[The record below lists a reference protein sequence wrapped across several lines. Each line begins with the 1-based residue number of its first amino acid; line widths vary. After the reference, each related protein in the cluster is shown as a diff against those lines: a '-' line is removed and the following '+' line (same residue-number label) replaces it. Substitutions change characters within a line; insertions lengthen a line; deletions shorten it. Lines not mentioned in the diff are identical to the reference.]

1 MSDPRRKAIL
11 YMLGVVL
18 IWGGNVSAMK
28 SAVGEIAPQAF
39 NALRFPLGAAVLALL
54 VWRLEP
60 KPWPERHEWRE
71 LILLGVIA
79 HPIYQLC
86 FLNGLAQTS
95 ASHTAILISTSP
107 VWVALADHF
116 LAGQLL
122 PRVAWAGILISL
134 SGVLILV
141 TARGGHGA
149 AATPLGDVL
158 VLISAILW
166 TTYVIRSR
174 PLFARRSPLWVTAW
188 ALFIGA
194 PIIVA
199 LGVPDLMRA
208 DLRTMSPS
216 FWGAAGFAGLFALA
230 TAYCWWAIGVKE
242 LGAARASVFS
252 NLIPV
257 VALAVAWLWLGESLP
272 ILSWVGAAVACA
284 GVWITTASRGA
295 AAPKPPAISE

>member
-1 MSDPRRKAIL
+1 MNDRKAIL

-28 SAVGEIAPQAF
+28 SAVVEIPPQAF
-39 NALRFPLGAAVLALL
+39 NALRFPLGASVLAFL

-71 LILLGVIA
+71 LIFLGILA

-95 ASHTAILISTSP
+95 ASHTAILVSTSP

-122 PRVAWAGILISL
+122 PRVAWAGVLISL
-134 SGVLILV
+134 AGVLILV

-149 AATPLGDVL
+149 PASNFGDFL
-158 VLISAILW
+158 VLASAMLW

-174 PLFARRSPLWVTAW
+174 PLLSLRSPLWVTAW

-194 PIIVA
+194 PIIV
-199 LGVPDLMRA
+199 LIGIPDLMHTNLSA
-208 DLRTMSPS
+208 LSAST
-216 FWGAAGFAGLFALA
+216 WGAVAFAGLFALA

-272 ILSWVGAAVACA
+272 LLSWVGAGVACF
-284 GVWITTASRGA
+284 GVWLTTASRSN

>member
-1 MSDPRRKAIL
+1 MSNRRRQAIL

-28 SAVGEIAPQAF
+28 SAVAEIAPQAF
-39 NALRFPLGAAVLALL
+39 NALRFPLGASVLAFL
-54 VWRLEP
+54 VWSLEP
-60 KPWPERHEWRE
+60 KPWPERGEWRE
-71 LILLGVIA
+71 LIILGIIA

-86 FLNGLAQTS
+86 FLNGLAHTS
-95 ASHTAILISTSP
+95 ASHTAILVSTSP

-116 LAGQLL
+116 LGHERL
-122 PRVAWAGILISL
+122 PRWAWAGILISL

-149 AATPLGDVL
+149 PASAFGDLL
-158 VLISAILW
+158 VLASAMLW

-174 PLFARRSPLWVTAW
+174 PLFAHRSPLWVTAW

-194 PIIVA
+194 PIIVL
-199 LGVPDLMRA
+199 LGIPGLLHA
-208 DLRTMSPS
+208 DLNALSANT
-216 FWGAAGFAGLFALA
+216 WGAVAFAGLFALA

-272 ILSWVGAAVACA
+272 LLSWVGAGVACL
-284 GVWITTASRGA
+284 GVWLTTAVRGSA
-295 AAPKPPAISE
+295 ASSVPKVGE

>member
-1 MSDPRRKAIL
+1 MSDRRRQAIL

-28 SAVGEIAPQAF
+28 SAVGELAPQAF
-39 NALRFPLGAAVLALL
+39 NALRFPLGTAALALL
-54 VWRLEP
+54 LWRLEP
-60 KPWPERHEWRE
+60 NSWPRKHEWRE
-71 LILLGVIA
+71 LILLGIIA
-79 HPIYQLC
+79 HPIYQFC
-86 FLNGLAQTS
+86 FLQGLAHTS
-95 ASHTAILISTSP
+95 ASHTAILVSTSP

-122 PRVAWAGILISL
+122 SRSAWAGILISL
-134 SGVLILV
+134 SGVLLLV

-149 AATPLGDVL
+149 ASSPLGDFL
-158 VLISAILW
+158 VLASSILW

-174 PLFARRSPLWVTAW
+174 PLLEKRSPLWVTAW

-199 LGVPDLMRA
+199 LGIPDLLRA
-208 DLRTMSPS
+208 DLRAMSPS
-216 FWGAAGFAGLFALA
+216 FWGAVVFAGLFALA
-230 TAYCWWAIGVKE
+230 TAYSWWAIGVKE

-272 ILSWVGAAVACA
+272 ALSWVGAAIACS
-284 GVWITTASRGA
+284 GVWITTASRRA
-295 AAPKPPAISE
+295 AAPKPPAITE